1 MTKTR
6 LRVLIIQ
13 SWIRLGGA
21 ELISVHLASQLQARG
36 HEVAIACVY
45 ADLEGMPAE
54 ALGNNYLLPP
64 RWMADLCSK
73 RRAAF
78 LLLSPFILFWQTWR
92 HSAHADILNPHN
104 FPSGWIAILIGA
116 VKRIPVVWTCNEPPE
131 RPRLRLVCRIGLADF
146 IGWTVASSFVDRLLM
161 KRANAIYVPSERT
174 HAEVLERYGRRA
186 SVVRLGID
194 EDFRSPAS
202 PSGLAERL
210 GVQDRFVLLLVGKLH
225 PQKNQIACIEAM
237 PKLVERIPRVVL
249 LVAGNGPARL
259 ELEDAA
265 SRLGVAGHIRFLGHV
280 GRSET
285 RELYEICD
293 LNLFPAVNQS
303 WGLTPFE
310 ALAASRISVV
320 SKDTGAAELLKSE
333 DIGAICDP
341 TADAFAER
349 IVRVYQDPEAV
360 LEMASRGRD
369 YVIRN
374 LTWGR
379 YTDTVISIFQDA
391 CEFTHGLSESPA
403 SIRVGSK

>member
-1 MTKTR
+1 M
-6 LRVLIIQ
+6 
-13 SWIRLGGA
+13 
-21 ELISVHLASQLQARG
+21 
-36 HEVAIACVY
+36 
-45 ADLEGMPAE
+45 
-54 ALGNNYLLPP
+54 
-64 RWMADLCSK
+64 
-73 RRAAF
+73 
-78 LLLSPFILFWQTWR
+78 
-92 HSAHADILNPHN
+92 
-104 FPSGWIAILIGA
+104 
-116 VKRIPVVWTCNEPPE
+116 
-131 RPRLRLVCRIGLADF
+131 
-146 IGWTVASSFVDRLLM
+146 
-161 KRANAIYVPSERT
+161 
-174 HAEVLERYGRRA
+174 
-186 SVVRLGID
+186 
-194 EDFRSPAS
+194 
-202 PSGLAERL
+202 
-210 GVQDRFVLLLVGKLH
+210 
-225 PQKNQIACIEAM
+225 
-237 PKLVERIPRVVL
+237 
-249 LVAGNGPARL
+249 
-259 ELEDAA
+259 
-265 SRLGVAGHIRFLGHV
+265 
-280 GRSET
+280 T